1 MHPGKK
7 TQPREKFAPSAPH
20 YCPGALHELFI
31 GVAFFGPWG
40 CVLLPC
46 VWVPCATGLAMG
58 NQICSQIPLRI
69 IVARGNSYSGISNLG
84 VTVNECNYPTIC
96 WAGFAQIHR
105 GGPVKHFGK
114 VSCRSQIERGTSHSS
129 GTKEDPDFQRSHKL
143 NWTPNHNR
151 GWVEA
156 CAHAR

>member
-58 NQICSQIPLRI
+58 NQICSQFHSDPSLRAAI
-69 IVARGNSYSGISNLG
+69 HTQISVIVCKCRYL
-84 VTVNECNYPTIC
+84 TIC

-105 GGPVKHFGK
+105 GGPVKNFGK

-129 GTKEDPDFQRSHKL
+129 GVEQAPDFQRSRKL
-143 NWTPNHNR
+143 NWTPDHNR
-151 GWVEA
+151 GWAEA
-156 CAHAR
+156 GADAH

>member
-1 MHPGKK
+1 MKKRNPEKSRPGPIQMTWCAPQTFLVPFCHFWCGLRFFTLVRQRPDEAWRWGTRSVPKFHSESSLRAAIH
-7 TQPREKFAPSAPH
+7 TQVS
-20 YCPGALHELFI
+20 
-31 GVAFFGPWG
+31 V
-40 CVLLPC
+40 
-46 VWVPCATGLAMG
+46 
-58 NQICSQIPLRI
+58 S
-69 IVARGNSYSGISNLG
+69 
-84 VTVNECNYPTIC
+84 VNECNYPTIC

-143 NWTPNHNR
+143 NRTPNRNR

-156 CAHAR
+156 CSRAR